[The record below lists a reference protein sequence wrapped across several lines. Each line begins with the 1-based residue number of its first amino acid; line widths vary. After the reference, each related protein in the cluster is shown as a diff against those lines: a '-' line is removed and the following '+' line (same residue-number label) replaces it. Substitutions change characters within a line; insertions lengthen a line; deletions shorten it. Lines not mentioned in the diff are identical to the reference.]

1 MQKGKKSKIV
11 FTLIRA
17 SLEFVQIIKLAWIEF
32 DHLIPN
38 EGFCLLSCIMF
49 MLLSIIHAKLFRK
62 CLFALERQQRRQC
75 TLFPFH
81 VSISQQNR
89 PPLQRPLKVKIR
101 QGPRRHYETGG
112 SKSRIFSNFLGSPNF
127 IYMIQKNLLCP
138 PKSGGSVDPLDPL
151 PTRALV
157 KIQINNT
164 FQNPRL
170 KFWKCQKSLLILRFF
185 LFIWLLIDFGYT
197 SAVYLWKL

>member
-1 MQKGKKSKIV
+1 M
-11 FTLIRA
+11 IRA

-112 SKSRIFSNFLGSPNF
+112 VQIKNFFQFYGFPKIPQNFMKAPKKWRVRGSPG
-127 IYMIQKNLLCP
+127 P
-138 PKSGGSVDPLDPL
+138 PADEGPAYY
-151 PTRALV
+151 TRHES
-157 KIQINNT
+157 
-164 FQNPRL
+164 R
-170 KFWKCQKSLLILRFF
+170 
-185 LFIWLLIDFGYT
+185 
-197 SAVYLWKL
+197 

>member
-1 MQKGKKSKIV
+1 MSWEEEYKKNVKIFLLRV
-11 FTLIRA
+11 LYLHICQQQ
-17 SLEFVQIIKLAWIEF
+17 VII
-32 DHLIPN
+32 
-38 EGFCLLSCIMF
+38 
-49 MLLSIIHAKLFRK
+49 
-62 CLFALERQQRRQC
+62 C
-75 TLFPFH
+75 TLL
-81 VSISQQNR
+81 VYS
-89 PPLQRPLKVKIR
+89 LT

-127 IYMIQKNLLCP
+127 IYMIQKNFLCP

-170 KFWKCQKSLLILRFF
+170 KFWKCQKSLLKDFF
-185 LFIWLLIDFGYT
+185 LFIWLLISFYWFPEV
-197 SAVYLWKL
+197 AVQFKTKLWRFSVKVDDIIQ

>member
-112 SKSRIFSNFLGSPNF
+112 VQIKNFFQFFGFPKFYLYDPKKFPLSP
-127 IYMIQKNLLCP
+127 KKCGVRGP
-138 PKSGGSVDPLDPL
+138 PGPPANEGP
-151 PTRALV
+151 
-157 KIQINNT
+157 
-164 FQNPRL
+164 
-170 KFWKCQKSLLILRFF
+170 
-185 LFIWLLIDFGYT
+185 G
-197 SAVYLWKL
+197 

>member
-112 SKSRIFSNFLGSPNF
+112 VQIKNFFQFFG
-127 IYMIQKNLLCP
+127 I
-138 PKSGGSVDPLDPL
+138 PKL
-151 PTRALV
+151 
-157 KIQINNT
+157 IQINNT

-170 KFWKCQKSLLILRFF
+170 KFWKGQKSLLILRFF